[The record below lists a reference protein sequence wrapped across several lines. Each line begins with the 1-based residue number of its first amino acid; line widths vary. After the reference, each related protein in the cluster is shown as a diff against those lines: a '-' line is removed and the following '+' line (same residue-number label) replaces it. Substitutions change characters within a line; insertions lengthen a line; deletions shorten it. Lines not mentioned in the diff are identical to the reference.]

1 MRANAILVTAALAAA
16 TLRRSADPVLAA
28 DVHAANAESAA
39 HVAVQ
44 AAKVSN
50 QVAYH
55 SQEMNAHAQEA
66 LRHAHG
72 ALHEARTDTEGM
84 TAQQR
89 ESLEKADAELKIAT
103 KKLESEELEQTE
115 WVQGTLADA
124 DAADKQHDAT
134 THLEKQI
141 HDLEIKIANEQDPAI
156 KAQLEAELA
165 GLKNSIKV
173 QSDIE
178 AQGQGTMESIGK
190 MKDDIAKM
198 QHQVDILDDIK
209 TTRAKLGGSFAPSNT
224 STTITMEGGETVVK
238 EEENFSKDLDDLQ
251 GMLKSLEHQHELG
264 TPETV
269 EEDKAL
275 QDELMK
281 LKKAIAESIMRQED
295 ELQANKVAQSADF
308 VPVGG
313 PDLPA
318 VRFTPDGAAPG
329 GGEFPDAAVQSK
341 SMTPVGKSATSMDID
356 TEMPY
361 GELEPFGRED
371 TAAELTAASIAES
384 DKMVDQIERAEVA
397 EEKRSVFRAL
407 TRLRGAAITS
417 YDGVARSQ
425 TGNIDEYNHIHKWR
439 ETHPLHHLAD
449 EESDVSKWAFPDNAD

>member
-1 MRANAILVTAALAAA
+1 MRVNAILTAALVAAN
-16 TLRRSADPVLAA
+16 LRRTADPVNAA
-28 DVHAANAESAA
+28 DVHAANAENAA
-39 HVAVQ
+39 HVAYQ

-50 QVAYH
+50 QVATH
-55 SQEMNAHAQEA
+55 SVEMNAHAQSA

-72 ALHEARTDTEGM
+72 ALHDARSDTAGM
-84 TAQQR
+84 TPEQLDALR
-89 ESLEKADAELKIAT
+89 KADDELKIAT
-103 KKLESEELEQTE
+103 KKLETEELEQTE

-124 DAADKQHDAT
+124 DAAEKQSAAT
-134 THLEKQI
+134 DHLSQQI
-141 HDLEIKIANEQDPAI
+141 HDLELKISQETDPAM
-156 KAQLEAELA
+156 KAQLEAELGA
-165 GLKNSIKV
+165 LKHNIQV
-173 QSDIE
+173 QGDIE
-178 AQGQGTMESIGK
+178 AQGTGAMESIGK

-198 QHQVDILDDIK
+198 QHQVDILNDIK
-209 TTRAKLGGSFAPSNT
+209 VTRAKLGGDFTPTNT
-224 STTITMEGGETVVK
+224 STTITMDGGETVVTK
-238 EEENFSKDLDDLQ
+238 EADFATDLDDLQ
-251 GMLKSLEHQHELG
+251 GMLKDLEHQHELG
-264 TPETV
+264 TPETAA
-269 EEDKAL
+269 EDKAL
-275 QDELMK
+275 QDELAK
-281 LKKAIAESIMRQED
+281 LKKAIAESIMRQEE

-308 VPVGG
+308 VPIGG
-313 PDLPA
+313 PDVPPVKYA
-318 VRFTPDGAAPG
+318 SAGAAPG
-329 GGEFPDAAVQSK
+329 EEFPDAAVASK

-384 DKMVDQIERAEVA
+384 DKMVDQIEKAEVA

-425 TGNIDEYNHIHKWR
+425 TGNIDEYNHLHKWR

>member
-1 MRANAILVTAALAAA
+1 MRVNAILTAALVAAN
-16 TLRRSADPVLAA
+16 LRRTADPVNAA
-28 DVHAANAESAA
+28 DVHAANAENAA
-39 HVAVQ
+39 HVAYQ

-50 QVAYH
+50 QVATH
-55 SQEMNAHAQEA
+55 SVEMNAHAQSA

-72 ALHEARTDTEGM
+72 ALHDARSDTAGM
-84 TAQQR
+84 TPEQLDALR
-89 ESLEKADAELKIAT
+89 KADDELKIAT
-103 KKLESEELEQTE
+103 KKLETEELEQTE

-124 DAADKQHDAT
+124 DAAEKQAAAT
-134 THLEKQI
+134 DHLSQQI
-141 HDLEIKIANEQDPAI
+141 HDLELKIGQETDPAM

-165 GLKNSIKV
+165 GLKHNIQV
-173 QSDIE
+173 QGDIE
-178 AQGQGTMESIGK
+178 AQGTGAMESIGK

-198 QHQVDILDDIK
+198 QHQVDILNDIK
-209 TTRAKLGGSFAPSNT
+209 VTRAKLGGDFAPTNT
-224 STTITMEGGETVVK
+224 STTITMDGGETVVTK
-238 EEENFSKDLDDLQ
+238 EADFATDLDDLQ
-251 GMLKSLEHQHELG
+251 GMLKDLEHQHELG
-264 TPETV
+264 TPETAA
-269 EEDKAL
+269 EDKAL
-275 QDELMK
+275 QDELAK
-281 LKKAIAESIMRQED
+281 LKKAIAESIMRQEE

-308 VPVGG
+308 VPIGG
-313 PDLPA
+313 PDVPPVKYA
-318 VRFTPDGAAPG
+318 SAGAAPG
-329 GGEFPDAAVQSK
+329 EEFPDAAVASK

-384 DKMVDQIERAEVA
+384 DKMVDQIEKAEVA

-425 TGNIDEYNHIHKWR
+425 TGNIDEYNHLHKWR

>member
-1 MRANAILVTAALAAA
+1 MRANAILTAALAAA
-16 TLRRSADPVLAA
+16 TLRRSADPVTAA

-50 QVAYH
+50 QVATH
-55 SQEMNAHAQEA
+55 ATEMNVHAQEA

-124 DAADKQHDAT
+124 DAADKQHAAT
-134 THLEKQI
+134 THLNKQI
-141 HDLEIKIANEQDPAI
+141 HDLEIKISAEMDPAI
-156 KAQLEAELA
+156 KAQLEQELA
-165 GLKNSIKV
+165 GLKHNIEV

-178 AQGQGTMESIGK
+178 SQQQGTMESIGK

-209 TTRAKLGGSFAPSNT
+209 ATRAKLGGDFTPTNS
-224 STTITMEGGETVVK
+224 STTITMDGGETVVAK
-238 EEENFSKDLDDLQ
+238 EENFATDLDDLK
-251 GMLKSLEHQHELG
+251 GMMKSLEHQHELG
-264 TPETV
+264 APETAS
-269 EEDKAL
+269 EDKAL

-281 LKKAIAESIMRQED
+281 LKKAIAESIVRQED

-313 PDLPA
+313 PDIPA
-318 VRFTPDGAAPG
+318 VRYTSSGASAG
-329 GGEFPDAAVQSK
+329 VGGEFPDAAVQAK
-341 SMTPVGKSATSMDID
+341 SVTPVGRSSTSMDID

-384 DKMVDQIERAEVA
+384 DKMVDQIEKAEVA

-425 TGNIDEYNHIHKWR
+425 TGNIDEYNHVHKWR

>member
-1 MRANAILVTAALAAA
+1 MRVNAILTAAMAAA

-84 TAQQR
+84 TAEQR

-103 KKLESEELEQTE
+103 KKLETEELEQTE

-134 THLEKQI
+134 THLNKQI
-141 HDLEIKIANEQDPAI
+141 HDLEIKIATEQDPAI
-156 KAQLEAELA
+156 KAQLEQEL
-165 GLKNSIKV
+165 GNLKHNIEV

-178 AQGQGTMESIGK
+178 AQSQGTMESIGK

-209 TTRAKLGGSFAPSNT
+209 TTRAKLGGDFAPSNT

-238 EEENFSKDLDDLQ
+238 EEQDFAKDLSDLQ

-295 ELQANKVAQSADF
+295 ELQASKVAQTADF

-318 VRFTPDGAAPG
+318 VRFTPAGAAPG
-329 GGEFPDAAVQSK
+329 GGEFPDAPVQSK

-384 DKMVDQIERAEVA
+384 DKMVDQIEKAEVA

-425 TGNIDEYNHIHKWR
+425 TGNIDEYNHLHKWR

>member
-1 MRANAILVTAALAAA
+1 
-16 TLRRSADPVLAA
+16 
-28 DVHAANAESAA
+28 
-39 HVAVQ
+39 
-44 AAKVSN
+44 
-50 QVAYH
+50 
-55 SQEMNAHAQEA
+55 
-66 LRHAHG
+66 
-72 ALHEARTDTEGM
+72 M
-84 TAQQR
+84 TSQQR

-103 KKLESEELEQTE
+103 KKLETEELEQTE

-124 DAADKQHDAT
+124 DAADKQHAAT
-134 THLEKQI
+134 THLNKQI
-141 HDLEIKIANEQDPAI
+141 HDLEIKISSEQDPAI

-165 GLKNSIKV
+165 GLKHNIEV

-178 AQGQGTMESIGK
+178 AQAQGTMESIGK

-209 TTRAKLGGSFAPSNT
+209 TTRAKLGGDFTPTNT
-224 STTITMEGGETVVK
+224 STTITMDGGETVVVEK
-238 EEENFSKDLDDLQ
+238 EEEDFAKDLSELQ
-251 GMLKSLEHQHELG
+251 GMLKSLEHSHELG
-264 TPETV
+264 TPETAA
-269 EEDKAL
+269 EDKAL
-275 QDELMK
+275 HDELMK
-281 LKKAIAESIMRQED
+281 LKKAIAESIVRQED

-313 PDLPA
+313 PDIPP
-318 VRFTPDGAAPG
+318 VRYTSEGAAPG
-329 GGEFPDAAVQSK
+329 GGEFPDAPVGSK
-341 SMTPVGKSATSMDID
+341 SVTPVGKSATSMDID

-384 DKMVDQIERAEVA
+384 DKMVDTIERAEVA

-425 TGNIDEYNHIHKWR
+425 TGNIDEYNHLHKWR

>member
-1 MRANAILVTAALAAA
+1 
-16 TLRRSADPVLAA
+16 
-28 DVHAANAESAA
+28 
-39 HVAVQ
+39 
-44 AAKVSN
+44 
-50 QVAYH
+50 
-55 SQEMNAHAQEA
+55 
-66 LRHAHG
+66 
-72 ALHEARTDTEGM
+72 M
-84 TAQQR
+84 TSQQR

-103 KKLESEELEQTE
+103 KKLEAEELEQTE

-124 DAADKQHDAT
+124 DADDKQHDAT
-134 THLEKQI
+134 THLNKQI
-141 HDLEIKIANEQDPAI
+141 HDLEIKIASEQDPAI
-156 KAQLEAELA
+156 KAQLEQEL
-165 GLKNSIKV
+165 GNLKHNIEV

-178 AQGQGTMESIGK
+178 AQAQGTMESIGK

-209 TTRAKLGGSFAPSNT
+209 TTRAKLGGDFTPTNT
-224 STTITMEGGETVVK
+224 STTITMDGGETVVVEK
-238 EEENFSKDLDDLQ
+238 EEEDFAKDLSELQ
-251 GMLKSLEHQHELG
+251 GMLKSLEHSHELG
-264 TPETV
+264 TPETAA
-269 EEDKAL
+269 EDKAL
-275 QDELMK
+275 HDELMK
-281 LKKAIAESIMRQED
+281 LKKAIAESIVRQED

-313 PDLPA
+313 PDLPP
-318 VRFTPDGAAPG
+318 VKYTSSGASVGA
-329 GGEFPDAAVQSK
+329 GEFPEAPVSSK
-341 SMTPVGKSATSMDID
+341 SVTPVGRSATSMDID

-384 DKMVDQIERAEVA
+384 DKMVDQIEKAEVA

-425 TGNIDEYNHIHKWR
+425 TGNIDEYNHLHKWR
-439 ETHPLHHLAD
+439 ENHPLHHLAD

>member
-1 MRANAILVTAALAAA
+1 MRPNAILTAALVAAT

-28 DVHAANAESAA
+28 DVHAANAEIAA

-50 QVAYH
+50 QVASH
-55 SQEMNAHAQEA
+55 ATEMNAHAQEA

-141 HDLEIKIANEQDPAI
+141 HDLEIKIANEQDPAM

-209 TTRAKLGGSFAPSNT
+209 TTRAKFGGSFAPSNT

-251 GMLKSLEHQHELG
+251 
-264 TPETV
+264 
-269 EEDKAL
+269 
-275 QDELMK
+275 
-281 LKKAIAESIMRQED
+281 
-295 ELQANKVAQSADF
+295 
-308 VPVGG
+308 
-313 PDLPA
+313 
-318 VRFTPDGAAPG
+318 
-329 GGEFPDAAVQSK
+329 
-341 SMTPVGKSATSMDID
+341 
-356 TEMPY
+356 
-361 GELEPFGRED
+361 
-371 TAAELTAASIAES
+371 
-384 DKMVDQIERAEVA
+384 
-397 EEKRSVFRAL
+397 
-407 TRLRGAAITS
+407 
-417 YDGVARSQ
+417 
-425 TGNIDEYNHIHKWR
+425 
-439 ETHPLHHLAD
+439 
-449 EESDVSKWAFPDNAD
+449 

>member
-1 MRANAILVTAALAAA
+1 MRVNAILTAAMAAA

-50 QVAYH
+50 QVASH
-55 SQEMNAHAQEA
+55 ATVMNAHAQEA

-84 TAQQR
+84 TAEQR

-103 KKLESEELEQTE
+103 KKLETEELEQTE

-134 THLEKQI
+134 THLNKQI
-141 HDLEIKIANEQDPAI
+141 HDLEIKITTEQDPAI
-156 KAQLEAELA
+156 KAQLEQEL
-165 GLKNSIKV
+165 GNLKHNIEV

-178 AQGQGTMESIGK
+178 AQSQGTMESIGK

-209 TTRAKLGGSFAPSNT
+209 TTRAKLGGDFAPSNT

-238 EEENFSKDLDDLQ
+238 EEQDFAKDLSDLQ
-251 GMLKSLEHQHELG
+251 GMLKSLEHQHEIG

-295 ELQANKVAQSADF
+295 ELQASKVAQTADF

-318 VRFTPDGAAPG
+318 VRFTPAGAAPG
-329 GGEFPDAAVQSK
+329 GGEFPDAPVQSK

-384 DKMVDQIERAEVA
+384 DKMVDQIEKAEVA

-425 TGNIDEYNHIHKWR
+425 TGNIDEYNHLHKWR

>member
-1 MRANAILVTAALAAA
+1 MRVNAILTAALVAAN
-16 TLRRSADPVLAA
+16 LRRTADPVNAA
-28 DVHAANAESAA
+28 DVHAANAENAA
-39 HVAVQ
+39 HVAYQ

-50 QVAYH
+50 QVATH
-55 SQEMNAHAQEA
+55 SVEMNAHAQSA

-72 ALHEARTDTEGM
+72 ALHDARSDTAGM
-84 TAQQR
+84 TPEQMDALR
-89 ESLEKADAELKIAT
+89 KADDELKIAT
-103 KKLESEELEQTE
+103 KKLEAEELEQTD

-124 DAADKQHDAT
+124 DAAEKQAVAT
-134 THLEKQI
+134 DHLSKQI
-141 HDLEIKIANEQDPAI
+141 HDLELKISQETDPAM
-156 KAQLEAELA
+156 KAQLEAELGA
-165 GLKNSIKV
+165 LKHNIQV
-173 QSDIE
+173 QGDIE
-178 AQGQGTMESIGK
+178 AQGTGAMESIGK

-198 QHQVDILDDIK
+198 QHQVDILNDIK
-209 TTRAKLGGSFAPSNT
+209 VTRAKLGGDFAPTNT
-224 STTITMEGGETVVK
+224 STTITMDGGETVVTK
-238 EEENFSKDLDDLQ
+238 EADFATDLDELQ
-251 GMLKSLEHQHELG
+251 GMLKDLEHQHELG
-264 TPETV
+264 TPETAA
-269 EEDKAL
+269 EDKAL
-275 QDELMK
+275 QDELAK
-281 LKKAIAESIMRQED
+281 LKKAIAESIMRQEE

-308 VPVGG
+308 VPIGG
-313 PDLPA
+313 PDVPPVKYA
-318 VRFTPDGAAPG
+318 SAGAAPG
-329 GGEFPDAAVQSK
+329 EEFPDAAVASK

-384 DKMVDQIERAEVA
+384 DKMVDQIEKAEVA

-425 TGNIDEYNHIHKWR
+425 TGNIDEYNHLHKWR